1 VRWHHERADG
11 SGYPDGLLNEEIPM
25 QARIVGLADTFDAMT
40 SPRPYR
46 ERISLGATLNE
57 IVRSTPQRFDPAAVQ
72 ALLVQLRRDA
82 VGTNRSPFL
91 EGAAGH
97 LAASDIDHLAANLQ
111 HKTSGGRLYL
121 T

>member
-1 VRWHHERADG
+1 
-11 SGYPDGLLNEEIPM
+11 
-25 QARIVGLADTFDAMT
+25 
-40 SPRPYR
+40 
-46 ERISLGATLNE
+46 
-57 IVRSTPQRFDPAAVQ
+57 VQ